1 MTAADLVMA
10 ALTREVAAL
19 TQLDPALRAGPA
31 PAVVHEA
38 RVIVRRVRSHL
49 RTFAPV
55 LDESWADAMNARV
68 RWLGDVL
75 AAARDADVLLAGL
88 AARAATIADVDPER
102 LALALAPLR
111 ERHAAAYR
119 RLDDLVGDVRYG
131 ELLAT
136 LAAVAHE
143 PAFNE
148 RAHVPARRALA
159 LLMRPA
165 WQRMLKAV
173 RRAGA
178 KPSDAQ
184 LHRVRIRAKYL
195 RYAAEA
201 LIPVA
206 GRRAKRFA
214 RRVETLQTRLGRM
227 HDAVNAAAVL
237 ELQRDD
243 PQRAFLASELAA
255 LERAEAARLRGG
267 WRHRWR
273 RVAEKDVRFW

>member
-1 MTAADLVMA
+1 MTAADLVTA
-10 ALTREVAAL
+10 ALTCEVTAL
-19 TQLDPALRAGPA
+19 AKVDPALRAGPT

-49 RTFAPV
+49 RTFEPV
-55 LDESWADAMNARV
+55 LDEAWAAAMNVRV
-68 RWLGDVL
+68 RWLSDVL
-75 AAARDADVLLAGL
+75 AAARDTDVLLAGL
-88 AARAATIADVDPER
+88 TARAATIADVDPER
-102 LALALAPLR
+102 LALTLAPLR

-119 RLDDLVGDVRYG
+119 RLDDLVSDVRYG

-148 RAHVPARRALA
+148 QARMPARRAAA

-165 WQRMLKAV
+165 WQRMAKAV
-173 RRAGA
+173 RRAGVE
-178 KPSDAQ
+178 PSDGQ
-184 LHRVRIRAKYL
+184 LHRIRIRAKYL

-214 RRVETLQTRLGRM
+214 RRVETLQTRLGRF
-227 HDAVNAAAVL
+227 HDAVNAAAIL
-237 ELQRDD
+237 HQQLDD
-243 PQRAFLASELAA
+243 PQRAFLAGELAT
-255 LERAEAARLRGG
+255 LELADAARFRSG
-267 WRHRWR
+267 WRRCWR
-273 RVAEKDVRFW
+273 RVAEKEVRFW